1 LELSSTRPHGDI
13 HNKKQFSGQECKTK
27 AHINGKGKGDKKKT
41 SRALN
46 TCSGAIVRF
55 SSLLQISFDSD
66 DIKFMNS
73 ATQSESFLHMSDLQ
87 GNKRRDLKK
96 NQGAFHFAPCK
107 LQVLALKYSPSVLMI
122 LQA

>member
-1 LELSSTRPHGDI
+1 VGMYVTTRSNFLDKIAKQKAYINCKRKGELR
-13 HNKKQFSGQECKTK
+13 
-27 AHINGKGKGDKKKT
+27 KKT

-73 ATQSESFLHMSDLQ
+73 ATQSESILYISSDMW
-87 GNKRRDLKK
+87 GTKEKKRKTRKPK
-96 NQGAFHFAPCK
+96 P
-107 LQVLALKYSPSVLMI
+107 
-122 LQA
+122 

>member
-1 LELSSTRPHGDI
+1 MNWVLIPDYGHTECI
-13 HNKKQFSGQECKTK
+13 IQFSCGIGGQLLQDLMGIYITRSNFLDKIAKQKAYINCKR
-27 AHINGKGKGDKKKT
+27 KGDLRKKT

-73 ATQSESFLHMSDLQ
+73 ATQSESILYISSDMW
-87 GNKRRDLKK
+87 GNQRKEKK
-96 NQGAFHFAPCK
+96 NQEA
-107 LQVLALKYSPSVLMI
+107 
-122 LQA
+122 

>member
-27 AHINGKGKGDKKKT
+27 AHMNGKGKGDKKKT

-73 ATQSESFLHMSDLQ
+73 ATQSESFLYMSDLQ

-96 NQGAFHFAPCK
+96 NPGSLPFCT
-107 LQVLALKYSPSVLMI
+107 M
-122 LQA
+122 

>member
-1 LELSSTRPHGDI
+1 LESSSTRPHGDI
-13 HNKKQFSGQECKTK
+13 HNKKQLSGQECKRQ

-73 ATQSESFLHMSDLQ
+73 ATQSESFLYMSDLQ
-87 GNKRRDLKK
+87 GNKRRDFYKK
-96 NQGAFHFAPCK
+96 PREPPILHHVNF
-107 LQVLALKYSPSVLMI
+107 KYSH
-122 LQA
+122 